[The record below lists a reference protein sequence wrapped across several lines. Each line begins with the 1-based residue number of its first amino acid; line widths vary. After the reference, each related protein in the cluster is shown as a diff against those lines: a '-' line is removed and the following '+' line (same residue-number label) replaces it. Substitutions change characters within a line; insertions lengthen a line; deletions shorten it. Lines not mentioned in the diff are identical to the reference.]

1 MAYLCQ
7 CDFGFRRDLLSQ
19 TSTARQVKKKSEE
32 ENLSFVGKLRKIIS
46 HLCENLMINK
56 NIYSIRFSRIVNA
69 RQMK

>member
-7 CDFGFRRDLLSQ
+7 CDFGFRRNLLSQ
-19 TSTARQVKKKSEE
+19 TSTARQMEKKNEK

-46 HLCENLMINK
+46 HLCENLTINK

-69 RQMK
+69 RQIE